1 MLISPGSL
9 PANGIF
15 DIRKII
21 PPRMA
26 ILMPINIIIFPR
38 FEKLEFIFFYQY
50 YVVCGPIYFAL
61 LNASMG

>member
-21 PPRMA
+21 PPRTA
-26 ILMPINIIIFPR
+26 IPIPTNMIIFPR
-38 FEKLEFIFFYQY
+38 FEKLDFIFFNQY
-50 YVVCGPIYFAL
+50 CVVCGPIYVAS